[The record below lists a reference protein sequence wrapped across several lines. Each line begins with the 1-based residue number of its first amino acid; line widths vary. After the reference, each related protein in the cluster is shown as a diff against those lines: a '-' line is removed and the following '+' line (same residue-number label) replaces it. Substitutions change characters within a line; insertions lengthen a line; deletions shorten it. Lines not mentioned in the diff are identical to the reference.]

1 MQFLDI
7 EAGSVSIDADALVA
21 QNTWL
26 PDTVQVLDFDTNGA
40 VFWESNKLFYFAD
53 FELYRVY
60 GITRQINFA
69 VYDVVPNDFTQAK
82 AFDWRNGQLVGFA
95 LRTCTSKS
103 TGVEPITQVYSVV
116 ANQQSNTISPTVSQL
131 DPQNLP
137 WWSNGQLISVGDLIT
152 LRETQLVQWGFGQDL
167 LQSPFVVISPP
178 DGVTLEQITSTT
190 LCRYIAFGSN
200 SSIVAQY
207 WQDNRIAT
215 PFTFIYWDLVRI
227 GITLRDPVFELIA
240 QNYTEG
246 IWLKGRLCTS
256 VSLNLFLL
264 TYIPIVWSDQQLAP
278 VQVSDLIDPSYTGG
292 AWANGHLRSDALLD
306 PLSLVLLIYAA
317 VGGTQQLAPVQI
329 YDLIDPNYKEGAWA
343 NGHLCTDAISNP
355 VNYALVNYLL
365 TAGDS
370 QQLAPVRF
378 YELIGPSY
386 TADVWLS
393 GHLHTDVI
401 VNMMVVTYVLTTGYF
416 QSALVRQ
423 PSITDAYSPALSPTT
438 IAAQYWQNNRIT
450 TTFVFIY
457 WDLVRIGTTVQQPKI
472 TDAYSPTL
480 PSTTI
485 VAQYWQ
491 NNRITAT
498 FVFIYWDLV
507 RTGIILNNPTYGLV
521 DSRYTAGVW
530 LNGHLCT
537 SVIVNLA
544 VVIYAPAPEDSQ
556 QPLPVQMYDLVGP
569 NYTAGIWVNG
579 HLYTGVRLN
588 LSLLTY
594 SPTLGS
600 AQQLALVQM
609 YDLVDSSYRV
619 GAWLNGHL
627 YTSVRLNLALL
638 IYAPMSLEY
647 GTISSA
653 NCHSNWV
660 FSYTLDPQ
668 ITLPATEISELDD
681 KDDAW
686 CWEANSLIMFWNRLF
701 WPYETGRIQL
711 STSGLLHRTHVY
723 EDSYVV
729 GSNGAVYDVD
739 YAMIDGN
746 KLTIE
751 LPEWAPFEGRYF
763 IVLQLEDALGTG
775 DVYGS
780 SFSFRNVGGLRYWP
794 ENARLL
800 LTQNE
805 FVFGNSDITINLP
818 SYLEV
823 ELPDPK
829 PLIRD
834 KSTQYMRKVLF
845 YSGSPTYVNLVFGNI
860 PLAASAYARY
870 DDVVFSARVLDPWHD
885 EYQNMPDLCNK
896 IHELNPNTRIWFNF
910 DSSDAVQD
918 KQDFLT
924 KLNYLALTLNAA
936 GVVFNGVPDDILTMA
951 ELFRAV
957 HSFKLR
963 VAVSVWNPKT
973 EIFDT
978 PLANEWWAG
987 WDIVVLRSTPF
998 YVSNDELHFP
1008 SAWDVFERPSLI
1020 NYTLADYAI
1029 PYWQVTSWTA
1039 PNSLTITNSELY
1051 EHAYYF
1057 ALYMAYFQGASGF
1070 AFQPPD
1076 DYASADWLPPM
1087 LPDPLQAT
1095 NYRTNAR
1102 FSDRL
1107 LSDGTKVYTLSTKLG
1122 DLYMRVDTDGRTPLE
1137 TRFGKYATYYGLTR
1151 YEGVDKVA
1159 YKGKTRPVKVPGAV
1173 LMTPLTDPTLL
1184 REPRIML
1191 DTAFA
1196 VYPGLAK
1203 AINLAALGLN
1213 FTARY
1218 RNAQVTKLKAGTYQI
1233 VATGDG
1239 EISASDC
1246 EWLIFSSADNTNP
1259 AYIWLEF

>member
-1 MQFLDI
+1 MLCRLIHANAPVADVTLD
-7 EAGSVSIDADALVA
+7 VS
-21 QNTWL
+21 
-26 PDTVQVLDFDTNGA
+26 
-40 VFWESNKLFYFAD
+40 
-53 FELYRVY
+53 
-60 GITRQINFA
+60 
-69 VYDVVPNDFTQAK
+69 PNDFTQAK
-82 AFDWRNGQLVGFA
+82 PSDWRNGQLVGFA
-95 LRTCTSKS
+95 LRAYVSRS
-103 TGVEPITQVYSVV
+103 TDVEPAIQVYSVV
-116 ANQQSNTISPTVSQL
+116 ASQQSNTISPTVNQL

-137 WWSNGQLISVGDLIT
+137 WWSNGQLIPIGDLIT
-152 LRETQLVQWGFGQDL
+152 LRETQLARWGFGQDL
-167 LQSPFVVISPP
+167 LQSPFVVMPTP
-178 DGVTLEQITSTT
+178 AGVGLESIFSTA
-190 LCRYIAFGSN
+190 LCRYIYFGPN
-200 SSIVAQY
+200 AVVRDIIGQY
-207 WQDNRIAT
+207 WLNNRIAT
-215 PFTFIYWDLVRI
+215 PFTSIYSDLAQE
-227 GITLRDPVFELIA
+227 ELI
-240 QNYTEG
+240 N
-246 IWLKGRLCTS
+246 
-256 VSLNLFLL
+256 N
-264 TYIPIVWSDQQLAP
+264 WSDWYKYL
-278 VQVSDLIDPSYTGG
+278 Y
-292 AWANGHLRSDALLD
+292 
-306 PLSLVLLIYAA
+306 LVLGETVTKWIYALE
-317 VGGTQQLAPVQI
+317 GGQQP
-329 YDLIDPNYKEGAWA
+329 
-343 NGHLCTDAISNP
+343 TDI
-355 VNYALVNYLL
+355 
-365 TAGDS
+365 
-370 QQLAPVRF
+370 Q
-378 YELIGPSY
+378 
-386 TADVWLS
+386 
-393 GHLHTDVI
+393 
-401 VNMMVVTYVLTTGYF
+401 
-416 QSALVRQ
+416 Q
-423 PSITDAYSPALSPTT
+423 PSISAAYSPTLPLVT
-438 IAAQYWQNNRIT
+438 ILAQYWQQNRIT
-450 TTFVFIY
+450 TPFVFIY
-457 WDLVRIGTTVQQPKI
+457 WDLVR
-472 TDAYSPTL
+472 A
-480 PSTTI
+480 
-485 VAQYWQ
+485 
-491 NNRITAT
+491 
-498 FVFIYWDLV
+498 
-507 RTGIILNNPTYGLV
+507 GIILQDPVYELIAPNYTEGVWSNGRLCTSVPLSLILLTYAP
-521 DSRYTAGVW
+521 SRQQLAPVQVSELITPDYTVGSWVNGHLHLDTALDPLSLILLIYAPSRQQLAPVQVSELITPDYTAGVW
-530 LNGHLCT
+530 LNGHL
-537 SVIVNLA
+537 
-544 VVIYAPAPEDSQ
+544 
-556 QPLPVQMYDLVGP
+556 
-569 NYTAGIWVNG
+569 
-579 HLYTGVRLN
+579 
-588 LSLLTY
+588 
-594 SPTLGS
+594 
-600 AQQLALVQM
+600 
-609 YDLVDSSYRV
+609 
-619 GAWLNGHL
+619 
-627 YTSVRLNLALL
+627 YTSVLLNLILL

-653 NCHSNWV
+653 NYDSNWV

-668 ITLPATEISELDD
+668 ITLPATEISESDD
-681 KDDAW
+681 KDDIW
-686 CWEANSLIMFWNRLF
+686 CWEADSLIMFWNRLF